1 MQRVKTATAITE
13 KPAYNATGTPGYF
26 RSGDAVAAIPATVPG
41 QDWFNMVQ
49 EEILAVIVAAGMTP
63 DPETDTQLADAI
75 LALIVAHAP
84 APAQA
89 TTTSQGIVE
98 LATSAEAIAGTDTE
112 RAVTPATL
120 AAALAANSSGTSFG
134 TALILSRIGR

>member
-1 MQRVKTATAITE
+1 MHRIDSDDATPDNLFTEGDPSVPVDATTVTAPWLT
-13 KPAYNATGTPGYF
+13 
-26 RSGDAVAAIPATVPG
+26 D
-41 QDWFNMVQ
+41 VQ
-49 EEILAVIVAAGMTP
+49 ENICQAIEAAGIP
-63 DPETDTQLADAI
+63 LVKGDGTQLADAI

-89 TTTSQGIVE
+89 TTSAQGIVE

-112 RAVTPATL
+112 RAVTPAAL
-120 AAALAANSSGTSFG
+120 AAALAANSSGTTFG